1 MDAVAAATSAAPAA
15 PLFRVEYTPTADEF
29 VEASL
34 IPFRA
39 RRVRNVIFTLACAPI
54 IVFIGWLE
62 HSNVTMCFAA
72 VFALVAIFQPFLT
85 RRLLR
90 DYFHKHPQFSEC
102 SVATY
107 WPQGLLVQTASVEM
121 LVRWHAFTHFTES
134 KRLFLLHRGPGNPL
148 FLAKRVFADAAALES
163 YRQLLTHYIG
173 RTSQEQRHGFP
184 IEPVASPLAPAPA
197 PHQQP
202 R

>member
-1 MDAVAAATSAAPAA
+1 MDAVAAAAVAAPAA
-15 PLFRVEYTPTADEF
+15 PLFRVEYTPTAEEF

-34 IPFRA
+34 IPFRG
-39 RRVRNVIFTLACAPI
+39 RRLRNLIFTLALAPI
-54 IVFIGWLE
+54 IAFVGWIE
-62 HSNVTMCFAA
+62 HSSLVMFIAA
-72 VFALVAIFQPFLT
+72 SLVLFALFQPLVT
-85 RRLLR
+85 RRMLI
-90 DYFHKHPQFSEC
+90 DYFQKHSQFGDS

-107 WPQGLLVQTASVEM
+107 WPQGLLIQTASVEM

-148 FLAKRVFADAAALES
+148 FLAKRVFVDAAALEA

-184 IEPVASPLAPAPA
+184 VQPIASPPP
-197 PHQQP
+197 PVPEQHQ